1 MSPDVFKTFNG
12 YDNRF
17 WGWGGED
24 DEFYLR
30 IRKAAKM
37 PIIQPLLKTTLFDML
52 SHLKFSE
59 EHNQPNPKRFRL
71 IKSYKQGS
79 VSKNGLEQLDY
90 DLIEKR
96 HCQIYT
102 HLNVDLHAPK

>member
-1 MSPDVFKTFNG
+1 MSPELFQKFNG

-30 IRKAAKM
+30 IRKAAKLS
-37 PIIQPLLKTTLFDML
+37 IEQPSQKSTLFDML
-52 SHLKFSE
+52 SHGKLSE

-71 IKSYKQGS
+71 IKSYKQGY
-79 VSKNGLEQLDY
+79 VSNHGLKQLVY
-90 DLIEKR
+90 ERLKISY
-96 HCQIYT
+96 CGLWT
-102 HLNVDLHAPK
+102 HLFVDLKAL